1 MDFWDQQALME
12 SSSLRHDIIYSID
25 EIQHRISYYVYNIS
39 SKEKA
44 PIRYTKPSAIEI
56 FKQLTANKSA
66 NPKLFSIEEIS
77 EKLTNTAEINLY
89 RRISDFIS
97 DFNNHNIYLYI
108 QGSDGDYTIKANNEF
123 YKLFSKTIKN
133 KSSIDFFEE
142 EAIRLNEGLI
152 KYLKDKKQAK
162 EAIKNNKQNIIKSI
176 SKALKDL
183 EKYFSPKL
191 SIEVRSAENV
201 YSGMFKNAKLDT
213 QCGSISFTKSGVSKA
228 EISRQIS
235 AFKQYCKQNKF
246 NYKFKFIDSNTFSMY
261 NTGDGYMII
270 FLILDNALIK

>member
-123 YKLFSKTIKN
+123 YKLFSK
-133 KSSIDFFEE
+133 SI
-142 EAIRLNEGLI
+142 
-152 KYLKDKKQAK
+152 DKKQAK